1 MSETSAFE
9 ARVRR
14 ALPKDHHVRAR
25 PARRTAL
32 FARGAPRREA
42 PRSPSAAHLR
52 SLPRCPAA
60 RAQIVLASLAGWAG
74 LFVFAKLSMSLFG
87 GKKKPEPKAAH

>member
-1 MSETSAFE
+1 L
-9 ARVRR
+9 
-14 ALPKDHHVRAR
+14 LP
-25 PARRTAL
+25 PTL
-32 FARGAPRREA
+32 
-42 PRSPSAAHLR
+42 
-52 SLPRCPAA
+52 